1 MPLRQVSQVS
11 PLPLPHL
18 SVTADSLYAVLCRWP
33 SLREPPLRFLLFRL
47 VPCSDAT
54 LEQLE
59 TGPNLEAHIV
69 SSPREASREVGYSLL
84 RAAYKESLRKLEAL
98 AAIQSS
104 ALQSSALAPSTDG
117 ECLLLNDGQAPLL
130 LFLHV

>member
-1 MPLRQVSQVS
+1 MAIVENHRS
-11 PLPLPHL
+11 
-18 SVTADSLYAVLCRWP
+18 DSFV
-33 SLREPPLRFLLFRL
+33 FRL

-59 TGPNLEAHIV
+59 TGSNLEAHIF
-69 SSPREASREVGYSLL
+69 SSPRELSREVGYSLL

-98 AAIQSS
+98 AAIQSA
-104 ALQSSALAPSTDG
+104 ALQSAALAPSTDG
-117 ECLLLNDGQAPLL
+117 ECLLLDDGQAPLL